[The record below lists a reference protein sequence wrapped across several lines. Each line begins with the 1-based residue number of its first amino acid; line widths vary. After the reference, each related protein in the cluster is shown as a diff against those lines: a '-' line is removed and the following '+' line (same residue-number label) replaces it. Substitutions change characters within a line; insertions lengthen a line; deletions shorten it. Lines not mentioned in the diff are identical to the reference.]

1 MQSPATPVTLE
12 SVYAELQQVKALLL
26 PLQSTTVGATA
37 GDLLTPTEAC
47 KALKISRSQF
57 ERMKRNGFIKI
68 HRLNPK
74 GRKVYVRL
82 SEISQI
88 FRKDFANITAY

>member
-1 MQSPATPVTLE
+1 MQPTAPSVTLE

-26 PLQSTTVGATA
+26 PLQPTTVGATA

-47 KALKISRSQF
+47 NALKISRSQF

-68 HRLNPK
+68 HRLDPK
-74 GRKVYVRL
+74 GRKIYVSL
-82 SEISQI
+82 AEISQA
-88 FRKDFANITAY
+88 FRKDFANTTAS